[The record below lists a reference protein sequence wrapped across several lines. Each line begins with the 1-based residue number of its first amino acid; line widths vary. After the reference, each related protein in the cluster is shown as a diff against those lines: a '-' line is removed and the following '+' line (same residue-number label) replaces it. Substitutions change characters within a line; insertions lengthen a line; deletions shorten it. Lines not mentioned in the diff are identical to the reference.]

1 MRRAVTVIE
10 PQRVPRRSVVWTTD
24 AEGMTPAGQQAD
36 FKISTSDIDGPTVV
50 RMEGELDS
58 FSAAQVREELAGA
71 VAYEATIIDMREVA
85 FVDSAGLGALV
96 GGLRRIREA
105 GRGVA
110 LCCPRPSVRRLL
122 AMTGVDRLVPIADS
136 PTEARTLVAEQ

>member
-1 MRRAVTVIE
+1 MT
-10 PQRVPRRSVVWTTD
+10 RV
-24 AEGMTPAGQQAD
+24 GQQAD
-36 FKISTSDIDGPTVV
+36 FRISTEGDDVPAVV

-58 FSAAQVREELAGA
+58 FSAAQLREELAGA
-71 VAYEATIIDMREVA
+71 VAYEATIMDMREVA

-110 LCCPRPSVRRLL
+110 LCCTRPSVRRLL
-122 AMTGVDRLVPIADS
+122 AMTGVDRLVLITDS
-136 PTEARTLVAEQ
+136 QAEARRLLVEQ